1 MPLKSGRSRAT
12 VSKNI
17 KELIGS
23 GKKLNQALAIAQKKR
38 LQSFKKKKL
47 SSKVDTSR
55 RPRTKRVLG
64 KMLKKGSKS
73 KGKSG
78 AC

>member
-1 MPLKSGRSRAT
+1 MA
-12 VSKNI
+12 
-17 KELIGS
+17 E
-23 GKKLNQALAIAQKKR
+23 KKR

-47 SSKVDTSR
+47 GSVGEYGMAKGA